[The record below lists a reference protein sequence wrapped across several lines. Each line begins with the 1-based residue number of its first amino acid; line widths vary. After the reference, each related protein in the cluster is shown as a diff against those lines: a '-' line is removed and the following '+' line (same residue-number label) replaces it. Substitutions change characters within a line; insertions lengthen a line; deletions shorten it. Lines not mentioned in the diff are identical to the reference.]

1 MSSKLPYECIDT
13 LAANTLAIK
22 IDEAIITN
30 YLWYQVLLYLLATRK
45 IVITEA
51 YEDRPL
57 RGDAFAGKCGFVAMA
72 PPGGIHHQAPEISAQ
87 WKRIN

>member
-1 MSSKLPYECIDT
+1 MGTKVQIFNISSKLPYECIVT
-13 LAANTLAIK
+13 LAANTLPIK

-30 YLWYQVLLYLLATRK
+30 YLWYQRLMH
-45 IVITEA
+45 
-51 YEDRPL
+51 EDRPL
-57 RGDAFAGKCGFVAMA
+57 RGDVFAGKCWFVAMA